1 MNDPT
6 VGSDTASPEVEAVL
20 RDLVRRGLLR
30 AEPREVR
37 DRLAEPLVAAAPPP
51 PEIAERDGPA
61 FFSSCGLRNL
71 RVLNQLYGAGE
82 GDLAMEVLRA
92 VVVAVLLESDP
103 EALLLRVPGPEVV
116 VLHGPLPR
124 TQVEAVARRIRDLVA
139 SVSLPTSEGRARL
152 RPGVASLE
160 VHTPPALPMDAV
172 LRTLHLVRS
181 RALRAD
187 DGLAFLEGA
196 EAEEALRSLQDRDLG
211 LRRVTQ
217 ALERGEVEA
226 HFQPVIDLR
235 TGRLGDVEALARIR
249 APERLL
255 NAGEFIGLVHELGE
269 TAALDSQVLHRVGEH
284 ARDLARVT
292 ERLFVNV
299 SPLSLASSSFREV
312 MSSTVA
318 RLRDEGL
325 NLLLVL
331 ELTEQALLEH
341 HEVIREIH
349 RAHGVSF
356 AVDDFGA
363 GYSSLKTVSD
373 LAVSGVV
380 STLKIDGSLIRQV
393 TGSAPAYK
401 VVLAAAHLAK
411 GLDLRTVAEHVETP
425 EVLARLR
432 STGIEWGQGFLFD
445 APLPAEALVARYAG
459 QVPRLPEAPPRREL
473 RRVEPFLHRAFAA
486 FYDELLSDPQF
497 ARYFRDEAQ
506 IRDLV
511 ERQQQTFLES
521 LDDDAEALRRRYV
534 RLGRL
539 HHDLGLPL
547 ATFLRGADLL
557 HEELLAVLVHATSE
571 IPVFHD
577 AERFFAA
584 VRNFMARGYL
594 ERKIP
599 RVRAD
604 MDALRSER
612 GDGPEPSGRP
622 EVLRC
627 LDALVAAVVVQ
638 RAPIAGTPAQGLPR
652 PSPPPEGA
660 PGPMPM
666 LVSLEACPATA
677 ALARGAG
684 PSAEAAA
691 SLHREI
697 HGDAES
703 LGFFLARDEDAAV
716 VPLLEGLLGRY
727 YRLMLE
733 LAPSRP

>member
-1 MNDPT
+1 MKDPAI
-6 VGSDTASPEVEAVL
+6 GSDTASPEVEAVL

-30 AEPREVR
+30 AEPDEVL
-37 DRLAEPLVAAAPPP
+37 DRLAEQLAAAAPSDL
-51 PEIAERDGPA
+51 AERDSPA
-61 FFSSCGLRNL
+61 FVSSCGLRNL
-71 RVLNQLYGAGE
+71 RVLNQLYGPRT
-82 GDLAMEVLRA
+82 GDLAMDVLRA
-92 VVVAVLLESDP
+92 IVAAVLLESDP
-103 EALLLRVPGPEVV
+103 EAVLLRVPGPEVV

-124 TQVEAVARRIRDLVA
+124 TQVQAAARRIRDLA
-139 SVSLPTSEGRARL
+139 AGVSLPTAEGLARL
-152 RPGVASLE
+152 RPDVASLE
-160 VHTPPALPMDAV
+160 LRPPSALPMDAV

-181 RALRAD
+181 RARGRD
-187 DGLAFLEGA
+187 DGLAFLEGT
-196 EAEEALRSLQDRDLG
+196 EAEEALRSLRDRDLA
-211 LRRVTQ
+211 LLQVTR

-235 TGRLGDVEALARIR
+235 TGRLRDVEALARIR

-255 NAGEFIGLVHELGE
+255 NAAEFIGLVHELGE
-269 TAALDSQVLHRVGEH
+269 TAVLDSEVLRRVGER

-299 SPLSLASSSFREV
+299 SPLSLASSGFRGV
-312 MSSTVA
+312 MSSTLE
-318 RLRDEGL
+318 RLRGEGL
-325 NLLLVL
+325 NLSLVL

-341 HEVIREIH
+341 HEEIREIH
-349 RAHGVSF
+349 RVHGVSF

-373 LAVSGVV
+373 LAVGGVV
-380 STLKIDGSLIRQV
+380 STLKIDGSLIRQI
-393 TGSAPAYK
+393 TGSAPAFK
-401 VVLAAAHLAK
+401 VVLAAAHLAR
-411 GLDLRTVAEHVETP
+411 GLDLRAVAEHVETP

-459 QVPRLPEAPPRREL
+459 KAPAALPEAPSRREL

-486 FYDELLSDPQF
+486 FYDELLADPQF
-497 ARYFRDEAQ
+497 ARYFEDEAQ
-506 IRDLV
+506 VRDLV

-521 LDDDAEALRRRYV
+521 LDDDADALRRRYV

-539 HHDLGLPL
+539 HFDLGLPL

-571 IPVFHD
+571 VPVFHD
-577 AERFFAA
+577 AHRFFAA
-584 VRNFMARGYL
+584 LRSFMARGYL

-599 RVRAD
+599 RVRAETA
-604 MDALRSER
+604 ALRPWR
-612 GDGPEPSGRP
+612 GATPEPAGRS
-622 EVLRC
+622 EVLGC
-627 LDALVAAVVVQ
+627 LDALVDAVVVR

-652 PSPPPEGA
+652 PSPPPEGDS
-660 PGPMPM
+660 GPPAT
-666 LVSLEACPATA
+666 LVPLEACPATA
-677 ALARGAG
+677 ALARSAG
-684 PSAEAAA
+684 PLAETAAR
-691 SLHREI
+691 LHREI

-727 YRLMLE
+727 YQLLLE
-733 LAPSRP
+733 LGPSRP

>member
-1 MNDPT
+1 MKDPT
-6 VGSDTASPEVEAVL
+6 IGSDTASPEVEAIL
-20 RDLVRRGLLR
+20 RDLARRGLLR
-30 AEPREVR
+30 AEPDEVLH
-37 DRLAEPLVAAAPPP
+37 RLAEPLASAAPSDL
-51 PEIAERDGPA
+51 AERPSPA
-61 FFSSCGLRNL
+61 FVSSCGLRNL
-71 RVLNQLYGAGE
+71 RVLNHLYGPGT
-82 GDLAMEVLRA
+82 GDLAMDALRA
-92 VVVAVLLESDP
+92 IVAAVLLESDP
-103 EALLLRVPGPEVV
+103 EAVLLRAQGPEIV

-124 TQVEAVARRIRDLVA
+124 TQVQATARRIRDLAA
-139 SVSLPTSEGRARL
+139 SVSLPAGEGLARL
-152 RPGVASLE
+152 RPDVASLE
-160 VHTPPALPMDAV
+160 LRPPSALPMDAV
-172 LRTLHLVRS
+172 LRTLRLVRS
-181 RALRAD
+181 RARGRD
-187 DGLAFLEGA
+187 DGLAFLEGT
-196 EAEEALRSLQDRDLG
+196 EAEEALRSLRARDLA
-211 LRRVTQ
+211 LLQVTQ

-235 TGRLGDVEALARIR
+235 TGRLRDVEALARIR

-255 NAGEFIGLVHELGE
+255 NASEFIGLVHELGE
-269 TAALDSQVLHRVGEH
+269 TAALDSQVLRRVGER

-299 SPLSLASSSFREV
+299 SPLSLASSGFRGV
-312 MSSTVA
+312 MSATVDH
-318 RLRDEGL
+318 LRHEGL
-325 NLLLVL
+325 NLSLVL

-349 RAHGVSF
+349 RIHGVSF

-411 GLDLRTVAEHVETP
+411 GLDLRAVAEHVETP

-459 QVPRLPEAPPRREL
+459 QPPALPEAPPRREL

-486 FYDELLSDPQF
+486 FYDELLADSQF
-497 ARYFRDEAQ
+497 ARYFKDEAQ

-521 LDDDAEALRRRYV
+521 LDDDADALRRRYV

-539 HHDLGLPL
+539 HFDLGLPL

-584 VRNFMARGYL
+584 LRNFMARGYL
-594 ERKIP
+594 ERKLP
-599 RVRAD
+599 RVRAETG
-604 MDALRSER
+604 ALRPWR
-612 GDGPEPSGRP
+612 GEGPEPAGRP
-622 EVLRC
+622 EVLGC
-627 LDALVAAVVVQ
+627 LDALVNAVVVR
-638 RAPIAGTPAQGLPR
+638 RAPIGGTPALGLPR
-652 PSPPPEGA
+652 PSPPPEGDS
-660 PGPMPM
+660 GPPAT
-666 LVSLEACPATA
+666 LVPLEACPATA
-677 ALARGAG
+677 ALARSVG
-684 PSAEAAA
+684 PPAETAAR
-691 SLHREI
+691 LHREI
-697 HGDAES
+697 HSDAES

-716 VPLLEGLLGRY
+716 APLLDGLLGRY
-727 YRLMLE
+727 YQLLLE